1 MSLKRT
7 IDVVGELFGL
17 NIVSPIITVTALTL
31 RTTMG
36 GPILFR
42 RGTGKLDGRFSA
54 KSTFRTMTN
63 VHGALDQPFPSE
75 QWPTSDGHMSHVTNL
90 DPLPKPWNVTVD
102 HMRLVGL
109 RLLLIGYLKRY
120 SAERARSLN
129 VKAGVTSRAQAN
141 DPTSLRKMKS
151 SILKYGMRPSG
162 GRGLSCAFCS

>member
-36 GPILFR
+36 G
-42 RGTGKLDGRFSA
+42 G
-54 KSTFRTMTN
+54 
-63 VHGALDQPFPSE
+63 SE

-90 DPLPKPWNVTVD
+90 DPLPKPWNVPVD

-109 RLLLIGYLKRY
+109 RLLLTGYLKRY

-129 VKAGVTSRAQAN
+129 VKAGVTSWAQAN

-151 SILKYGMRPSG
+151 SILKYDIWPSG
-162 GRGLSCAFCS
+162 GRGLSCALCS